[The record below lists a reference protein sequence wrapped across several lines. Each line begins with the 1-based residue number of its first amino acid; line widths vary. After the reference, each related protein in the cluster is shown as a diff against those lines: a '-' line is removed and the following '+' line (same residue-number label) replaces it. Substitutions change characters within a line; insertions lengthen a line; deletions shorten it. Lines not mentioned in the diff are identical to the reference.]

1 MNVLPV
7 HLLPPL
13 AGVLATPTP
22 NPEPSGVF
30 TTPPN
35 CSKDWLCQT
44 ILDSTGSH
52 WLAAG
57 GYFLVVK
64 PLRIAMILGIA
75 TLIRFL
81 LCRTINRLVRTTS
94 SSAVPSVLRPLKE
107 RLTSLQDATAAVPER
122 RRQRAEAIGSVLR
135 SVVTVVIFSIAG
147 LMVLA
152 ELSINLAPLLASAG
166 IVGLALGFGAQAL
179 VKDLIAG
186 LFMLL
191 EDQYGV
197 GDVVDLGDATGTVEA
212 IGLRV
217 TTVRDAHGVLWY
229 LRNGEI
235 TRVGNKSQGWA
246 VVVVDVPIGF
256 ADVAEATRVLREAA
270 AGLAEDPEWSADL
283 IEGPDVLGV
292 EQITVDGA
300 VLRTQTKT
308 RSDNQWRVGREVRR
322 RLTEALNQAG
332 IHRQLAERLLLRP
345 AGPRDEPS
353 GGDPATGRD

>member
-1 MNVLPV
+1 MWYQTAVNLLAPTATGILHLPS
-7 HLLPPL
+7 
-13 AGVLATPTP
+13 PTI
-22 NPEPSGVF
+22 
-30 TTPPN
+30 TPPD
-35 CSKDWLCQT
+35 CTKDWLCDT
-44 ILDSTGSH
+44 VLHSTGSP

-57 GYFLVVK
+57 SYILLVK
-64 PLRIAMILGIA
+64 PLRILSILLVA
-75 TLIRFL
+75 LLVRYL
-81 LCRTINRLVRTTS
+81 LCRTVNRLVR
-94 SSAVPSVLRPLKE
+94 SSAAGGVPSVLRPLKE
-107 RLTSLQDATAAVPER
+107 RLTPLQEATGTVPER
-122 RRQRAEAIGSVLR
+122 RRQRAAAIGSVLR
-135 SVVTVVIFSIAG
+135 SVITVVIFSVAA

-217 TTVRDAHGVLWY
+217 TTVRDSHGVLWY

-256 ADVAEATRVLREAA
+256 ADVSEATQVLRDAA
-270 AGLAEDPEWSADL
+270 AAMAADPDWKGDL
-283 IEGPDVLGV
+283 IEGPEVLGV

-300 VLRTQTKT
+300 VLRTQTRT
-308 RSDNQWRVGREVRR
+308 RSDVQFRVGREVRR
-322 RLTEALNQAG
+322 RLTDALGQAG
-332 IHRQLAERLLLRP
+332 IHRGLAERMHLRP
-345 AGPRDEPS
+345 ARPD
-353 GGDPATGRD
+353 GGDPAGEPTQTP